1 MDFRSRELKAPVCQP
16 PLCPSAAPPA
26 ALRCPWWSQLP
37 SATGEAS
44 LPSFQLAKSPS
55 PSPVASPGVVG
66 LCLDA
71 WKLTSYD
78 THPLLPLRASGCP
91 RTEAAAGPVGGLAGL
106 FLICTC
112 ASETEE
118 QAVPHAVLALSTV
131 GAATSA
137 WGGRQ
142 VLPETG
148 EAALQQQV
156 KLWPAR
162 GDKPVVRGTVP
173 LLSWAVG
180 AAGTKRA
187 GPVLGPAGQHRP
199 AITRPHWPWASLGPT
214 SRHGPG
220 PAQGAWVAGEEPKSR
235 ASMPSRADPGQCPR
249 VCPR

>member
-1 MDFRSRELKAPVCQP
+1 MPI
-16 PLCPSAAPPA
+16 CPSPTPRTHPTPHTPAPRHSVSQGSRQTQGVEGTADGFQEQRAQGPCVSA
-26 ALRCPWWSQLP
+26 SPVSQCCAPCCSMVPWWSQLP

-91 RTEAAAGPVGGLAGL
+91 PDAQAAVLPAEAAAGPVGGLAGL

-199 AITRPHWPWASLGPT
+199 ADTRPH
-214 SRHGPG
+214 
-220 PAQGAWVAGEEPKSR
+220 
-235 ASMPSRADPGQCPR
+235 
-249 VCPR
+249 

>member
-1 MDFRSRELKAPVCQP
+1 MSPDAQ
-16 PLCPSAAPPA
+16 AAVLPA
-26 ALRCPWWSQLP
+26 
-37 SATGEAS
+37 
-44 LPSFQLAKSPS
+44 
-55 PSPVASPGVVG
+55 
-66 LCLDA
+66 
-71 WKLTSYD
+71 
-78 THPLLPLRASGCP
+78 
-91 RTEAAAGPVGGLAGL
+91 EAAAGPVGGLAGL

-112 ASETEE
+112 ASETESR
-118 QAVPHAVLALSTV
+118 LCLTLSCALS
-131 GAATSA
+131 TSA

-148 EAALQQQV
+148 EAARQQQV

-162 GDKPVVRGTVP
+162 GDKPVLRGTVP
-173 LLSWAVG
+173 WAVG

-235 ASMPSRADPGQCPR
+235 ASMPSRADTGQCPR